1 MLVHFC
7 GFLNKR
13 HLSCDRLN
21 TLISFCRS
29 NVPQIDT
36 TSFPY
41 TSLAGQTFLSRTL
54 VFSRTKKS
62 GIALYKLPKAI
73 KTVWRICPARK
84 WILSCNLLEGCQL
97 MAVIECQLGR
107 MLLRSQKWSL
117 NGPQN
122 EVLMW
127 ALSKMNNKSF
137 WAYNQKSL
145 TSEAICFGLLGT
157 SPALPS

>member
-21 TLISFCRS
+21 TSIIFCRS
-29 NVPQIDT
+29 NVPQIGT

-41 TSLAGQTFLSRTL
+41 TSLAGQTFHSRTL
-54 VFSRTKKS
+54 AFSRTKKS
-62 GIALYKLPKAI
+62 TLLLSKLPKAI

-84 WILSCNLLEGCQL
+84 WILTCNLSEGCQL

-107 MLLRSQKWSL
+107 MLLREQNWSL

-137 WAYNQKSL
+137 
-145 TSEAICFGLLGT
+145 
-157 SPALPS
+157 